1 MKDFD
6 FEQLND
12 DTKVLIVKFSNDDY
26 VKNADVISTYFN
38 HIKSTLSKKD
48 IEVIFI
54 NDHLELLYLSK
65 TEMKE
70 LFKK

>member
-12 DTKVLIVKFSNDDY
+12 DTKVLIVKFNGGDY
-26 VKNADVISTYFN
+26 VENHDVMHTVFKNIQE
-38 HIKSTLSKKD
+38 ILSKKD
-48 IEVIFI
+48 IEVLFI
-54 NDHLELLYLSK
+54 DESLELLHLSK

>member
-26 VKNADVISTYFN
+26 VNNADVILGHFDQ
-38 HIKSTLSKKD
+38 IRSTLSKKD
-48 IEVIFI
+48 IDVIFI
-54 NDHLELLYLSK
+54 IDHLELLHLSK

>member
-12 DTKVLIVKFSNDDY
+12 DTKVLIVKFSGSDFLENHD
-26 VKNADVISTYFN
+26 VMHTVFKNIQE
-38 HIKSTLSKKD
+38 ILSKKD
-48 IEVIFI
+48 IEVLFI
-54 NDHLELLYLSK
+54 DESLELFHLSK

>member
-26 VKNADVISTYFN
+26 VNNTDVISGYFDQ
-38 HIKSTLSKKD
+38 IRSILSKKD

-54 NDHLELLYLSK
+54 SDHLELLHLSK